1 VRIVF
6 TVKSTWE
13 SEDSVYS
20 KKIPGKKR
28 TVFTVKK
35 VPGKVRT
42 VFTVKR
48 YLGKRGQC
56 LQ

>member
-1 VRIVF
+1 MRIVF